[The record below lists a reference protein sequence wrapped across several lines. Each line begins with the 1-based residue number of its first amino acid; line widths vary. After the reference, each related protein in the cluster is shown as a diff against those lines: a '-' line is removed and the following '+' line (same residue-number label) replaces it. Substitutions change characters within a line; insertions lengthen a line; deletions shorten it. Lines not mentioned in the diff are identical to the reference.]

1 MNLGSTV
8 ESVGSTWYW
17 VVFGAFVVGM
27 LVLDL
32 GVFHRRAHA
41 VSVKEAAI
49 WSAVW
54 IALALGFGGLVL
66 ARWGTEAGEQWIT
79 GYVIEKALS
88 VDNLFVF
95 YVLFHTLRVAPEV
108 QHRLLFWGIV
118 GALVM
123 RLGLIWG
130 GAWLLQTV
138 HWIVYVFA
146 AILIVSGVKMLRR
159 RDEDVDPREGRVWRA
174 LQRWVR
180 TTREP
185 HGAQLF
191 AREKGALRA
200 TPLFLVLV
208 VVELSDLMFA
218 LDSILAIFAVTV
230 DPFIVFTSNVFAVMG
245 LRSLYFVLAGLAT
258 RFDYLQ
264 PGLAM
269 VLVFVGIKMAIA
281 SWVHVPVLVS
291 LGVVAF
297 LLVGSVIASILKNR
311 WSAERP
317 VLPPRADD
325 GDELRERGGQGEC
338 ADAPG

>member
-1 MNLGSTV
+1 MTGAAMET
-8 ESVGSTWYW
+8 VGSVWYW

-49 WSAVW
+49 WSVVW
-54 IALALGFGGLVL
+54 IGLALGFGGFVL
-66 ARWGTEAGEQWIT
+66 ARWGAETGEQWIT

-95 YVLFHTLRVAPEV
+95 YVLFQTLRVAPEV
-108 QHRLLFWGIV
+108 QHRLLFWGII

-123 RLGLIWG
+123 RFGMIWG
-130 GAWLLQTV
+130 GTWLLQTV
-138 HWIVYVFA
+138 HWVVYVFA
-146 AILIVSGVKMLRR
+146 AILIVSGLKMLRR
-159 RDEDVDPREGRVWRA
+159 RDDDADPRQGRVWRT
-174 LQRWVR
+174 LERWVR

-185 HGAQLF
+185 HGAKLF
-191 AREKGALRA
+191 ARENGALRA

-208 VVELSDLMFA
+208 VIELSDLMFA
-218 LDSILAIFAVTV
+218 VDSILAIFAITE
-230 DPFIVFTSNVFAVMG
+230 DPFIIFSSNVFAVMG

-264 PGLAM
+264 PGLAL
-269 VLVFVGIKMAIA
+269 VLVFVGIKMAIS

-297 LLVGSVIASILKNR
+297 LLAGSVVASMLKNR
-311 WSAERP
+311 WSRERS
-317 VLPPRADD
+317 VLPPGADD
-325 GDELRERGGQGEC
+325 GDELRERGGEGGS
-338 ADAPG
+338 AGAPG